1 MGPRGFFKRSR
12 GCAVG
17 YRSFSKRY
25 RRGKETSSEEA
36 REKVQEGGE
45 SPGEM
50 KGLEGVGEEARRGEE
65 TPGRMGKVPRGRRA
79 RDRLR
84 EGGDTSGEMGVVP
97 RDRGRSA
104 EEAKDE
110 CCRRGEASGT
120 IGKD

>member
-1 MGPRGFFKRSR
+1 MGPRGFFQRSR

-17 YRSFSKRY
+17 YRSFSKRS
-25 RRGKETSSEEA
+25 RRGKETCSEEA

-45 SPGEM
+45 SPGVM

-84 EGGDTSGEMGVVP
+84 EGGDTTGEMGIVP
-97 RDRGRSA
+97 RARGKSA
-104 EEAKDE
+104 EGAKDE
-110 CCRRGEASGT
+110 CCRMGQASGKM
-120 IGKD
+120 GKD